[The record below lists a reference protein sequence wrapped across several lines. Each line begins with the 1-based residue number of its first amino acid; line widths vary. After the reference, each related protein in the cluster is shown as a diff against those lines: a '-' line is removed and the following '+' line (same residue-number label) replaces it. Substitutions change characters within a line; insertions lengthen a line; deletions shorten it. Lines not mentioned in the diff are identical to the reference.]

1 MTPEFRTW
9 EDTERNLGTLDG
21 VTYTACRKHNAI
33 LSHISKTFE
42 WCSDLV
48 WQKNVETPVNKLTWC
63 ELRENVLFHLG
74 SFGIIWIMF
83 AHVGS
88 VPLNNINYV
97 FVALSISGYLYADWH
112 VIFWIPIGI
121 QIEHFLSHNEFMLF
135 CKHVSRLVS
144 PAGTTAT
151 FSCYGVTQCCTF
163 FGQVIVQISIIAK
176 CLRCIDRQ
184 NCIWTSPWSYMAR
197 VNPHVQHRFTRVR
210 SQGCRRRAQTYMMQ
224 LNVIGMQARCTC
236 NWQQSDESN
245 DHVYELLCITLFEI
259 GFIKCHLLRPL
270 VCMCLFATRATLQR
284 KSNIFVENAMF
295 VVHSSVPLR
304 GHLHKMMTANI
315 AQSADGASILSI
327 QFCKFQ
333 LLWYSCWVGGILNS
347 IETLQIWM
355 EHVDPM
361 VSQQIKLLTP
371 RRMHVMTSG
380 SRVYVSS
387 GVSMF
392 QVRMCFYTSAQ
403 KPQLWSVEH

>member
-48 WQKNVETPVNKLTWC
+48 WQKNVETPVNKLTRC

-144 PAGTTAT
+144 PAGNN
-151 FSCYGVTQCCTF
+151 G
-163 FGQVIVQISIIAK
+163 
-176 CLRCIDRQ
+176 
-184 NCIWTSPWSYMAR
+184 
-197 VNPHVQHRFTRVR
+197 
-210 SQGCRRRAQTYMMQ
+210 
-224 LNVIGMQARCTC
+224 
-236 NWQQSDESN
+236 
-245 DHVYELLCITLFEI
+245 
-259 GFIKCHLLRPL
+259 
-270 VCMCLFATRATLQR
+270 
-284 KSNIFVENAMF
+284 NIFMLWRYTVL
-295 VVHSSVPLR
+295 HILR
-304 GHLHKMMTANI
+304 TSHCSNLNYREISEMYRSTKLHLDQSPELYGAC
-315 AQSADGASILSI
+315 QSACAAYIYTCEI
-327 QFCKFQ
+327 A
-333 LLWYSCWVGGILNS
+333 
-347 IETLQIWM
+347 
-355 EHVDPM
+355 
-361 VSQQIKLLTP
+361 
-371 RRMHVMTSG
+371 
-380 SRVYVSS
+380 
-387 GVSMF
+387 GV
-392 QVRMCFYTSAQ
+392 
-403 KPQLWSVEH
+403 